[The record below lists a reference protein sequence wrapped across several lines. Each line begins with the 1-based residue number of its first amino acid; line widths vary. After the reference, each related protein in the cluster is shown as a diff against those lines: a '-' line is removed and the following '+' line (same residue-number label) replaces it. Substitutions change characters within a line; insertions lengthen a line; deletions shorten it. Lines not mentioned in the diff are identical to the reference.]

1 MPGPPAQPATGAG
14 YGYDHTTAPDW
25 RPLEQLARVCRDNP
39 ELARLDPD
47 DFMYMGR
54 AAHPTRPPI
63 LHYKHILT
71 RRYLYLDGAGHA
83 YAPRRNPPGMPGATR
98 RSVISARRS
107 RGSWAASP
115 PHQPRSSVPT
125 GAVTPPRRRP

>member
-39 ELARLDPD
+39 ELPRLDPD

-54 AAHPTRPPI
+54 TAHPTRPPI

-83 YAPRRNPPGMPGATR
+83 YAPAPKP
-98 RSVISARRS
+98 ARDA
-107 RGSWAASP
+107 GSYTAIRDLREAVA
-115 PHQPRSSVPT
+115 RVL
-125 GAVTPPRRRP
+125 GGVTPTSAPIERPPLAL